1 MLNPSDL
8 ADLLKLAGFYVDY
21 DTGEIIQPSSDVSLD
36 LLILLAS
43 LGKLDIGRDEDHL
56 PTFFIPDLSI
66 STMEQYCEAHPS
78 DQQCKCYDV

>member
-21 DTGEIIQPSSDVSLD
+21 DTGEIIQTHSNVSMD
-36 LLILLAS
+36 LLIFLAS
-43 LGKLDIGRDEDHL
+43 LGKIDVGRDEDHL
-56 PTFFIPDLSI
+56 PTFFIPDPSI
-66 STMEQYCEAHPS
+66 STMEQYCEAYPS